1 MVADV
6 EHAGIKGALRRL
18 PRFSLLRN
26 SVGGFALP
34 PILWFLEL
42 FM

>member
-1 MVADV
+1 MWSMR
-6 EHAGIKGALRRL
+6 ALRRKGVA
-18 PRFSLLRN
+18 PPTTLLVA
-26 SVGGFALP
+26 SQLGEGFALP